1 MKLIRESRDGT
12 VLYTLTSSG
21 DILGYV
27 AVDTTINGRSCGGL
41 RMLSDVNADE
51 VVGLAQAM
59 TLKYG
64 FLGLPQGGAKAGVR
78 GDPEAPAEERMV
90 RLAAFGSGIAKL
102 LTSGTFIPHP
112 DMGTCGADID
122 AMLRSIGITVPA
134 KSVED
139 HDSGYYTAI
148 SVEAAAV
155 AALRQRG
162 LALRGSRAAIEGF
175 GKVGKPLA
183 YHLNRAGV
191 RVVAISTRL
200 GAIYDPNGLDVPRL
214 LELSRLMGSA
224 MVDGYPG
231 AARISSAELL
241 ELPVELLS
249 PCARHHSIHAGN
261 ARSLQC
267 RVICAGANNPVTREA
282 EEILERRGVLYLP
295 DFMSNS
301 GGVLGGTMEFA
312 GVSAR
317 RITELI
323 SLGIASSVEEL
334 LRQSAVQGTTPRA
347 IAENLSRARFA
358 AAKQAAEHPAP
369 WSLLLRAGLMAYR
382 HGLIPT
388 QVVGSLAPAYF
399 RRLPLF
405 RPPAVT

>member
-1 MKLIRESRDGT
+1 MKLIRESLDGT

-21 DILGYV
+21 EILGYV
-27 AVDTTINGRSCGGL
+27 AVDATINGRSCGGL
-41 RMLSDVNADE
+41 RMLPDVNADE
-51 VVGLAQAM
+51 IVGLARAM

-64 FLGLPQGGAKAGVR
+64 FLGLPQGGAKGGVR
-78 GDPEAPAEERMV
+78 GDPEAPAEKRLQ
-90 RLAAFGSGIAKL
+90 RLAAFGSGVAEL
-102 LTSGTFIPHP
+102 LTSGIFMPHS

-122 AMLRSIGITVPA
+122 AMLRSIGMTAPA

-139 HDSGYYTAI
+139 HDSGYYTAV
-148 SVEAAAV
+148 SVAAAAV

-162 LALRGSRAAIEGF
+162 LDPRSCRAAIEGF

-183 YHLNRAGV
+183 CQLNRAGIS
-191 RVVAISTRL
+191 VVAISTRL
-200 GAIYDPNGLDVPRL
+200 GAIYDPNGLDVSRL
-214 LELSRLMGSA
+214 LELSRRMGSA
-224 MVDGYPG
+224 MVEGYPG
-231 AARISSAELL
+231 AARISSSELI

-261 ARSLQC
+261 ASSLRC
-267 RVICAGANNPVTREA
+267 RVISAGANNPVTREA
-282 EEILERRGVLYLP
+282 EQILEGRGVLYVP
-295 DFMSNS
+295 DFVSNS

-312 GVSAR
+312 GISAS
-317 RITELI
+317 RITKLI
-323 SLGIASSVEEL
+323 SLGIDSSVEGL
-334 LRQSAVQGTTPRA
+334 LRQSAVQSTTPRA

-382 HGLIPT
+382 HRLIPT